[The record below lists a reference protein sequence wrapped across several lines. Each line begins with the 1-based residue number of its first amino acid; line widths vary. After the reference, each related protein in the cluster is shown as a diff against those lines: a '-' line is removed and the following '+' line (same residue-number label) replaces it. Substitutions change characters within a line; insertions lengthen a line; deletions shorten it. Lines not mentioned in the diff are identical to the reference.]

1 MHSRIY
7 ANCIRACSYILKI
20 YCWYLK
26 RLFVAITAYKAQKVK
41 LLLIDIIVFWYN
53 FFNKRGNNGR
63 LFNID
68 TTSSASY
75 GDKPKVSVIFFM
87 FYPLVFSGK
96 VKSARPR

>member
-41 LLLIDIIVFWYN
+41 LLLIDIIVFGYN
-53 FFNKRGNNGR
+53 FFKHNNGR

-68 TTSSASY
+68 MTSSASY

-96 VKSARPR
+96 VKSALPR